1 MPGKRYDTVVM
12 TGSGRGTGDRRL
24 SGHWRLQI
32 AGNGWCRSV
41 GVSLPSLAVAVNP
54 ANRLD
59 GLLVNQYTGLPVWR
73 FSWALR
79 FHADGRKFTGLL
91 VSWYTGKV
99 TASLGVPPHP
109 THTVPSRVA
118 PGIGVFHVAGS
129 LAQILGR
136 RLRARAVAVCRR

>member
-1 MPGKRYDTVVM
+1 M
-12 TGSGRGTGDRRL
+12 
-24 SGHWRLQI
+24 
-32 AGNGWCRSV
+32 

-91 VSWYTGKV
+91 VSWFAGKPSSQFTDDADGGAEDEHV
-99 TASLGVPPHP
+99 LFGGVE
-109 THTVPSRVA
+109 
-118 PGIGVFHVAGS
+118 
-129 LAQILGR
+129 
-136 RLRARAVAVCRR
+136 